1 MNKNTISNPFFTI
14 IILFIFYSFG
24 AFGLLNLF
32 HLKVQVQL
40 ILICLIVS
48 LFLIINIKI
57 PKQVYY
63 SGILYSLLFSVGSFV
78 YFGRLNSS
86 IEGVII
92 IFCIF
97 FFFIVP
103 RNHIFSL
110 AKAITITT
118 SILSVFNVIVFLH
131 FLRFPENM
139 SYTTAFVYSA
149 MDAGGDRI
157 SPNYF
162 TDYFSFIS
170 GDGYSLS
177 NTMMIS
183 RLKGYCTEPSGTIIY
198 YLAPCIFGFMIGGR
212 YVILSLFIL
221 IVNILCIA
229 SFTTLIIFTFSIVL
243 FLLLFLFAKHFK
255 FILTIGLFSMLFLLT
270 SKNLVF
276 SITTTLGDYFFSNFG
291 FDLVSRKIGDES
303 AKELTNLGARQL
315 GITLGVKN
323 LFTSPF
329 GYSSSYLLAGAGL
342 AYQTSSATG
351 WVGVS
356 ILSLFFINMFSGSI
370 DLNKKSKAIFYKY
383 GISLFISISI
393 IALFVNGYGWNRPP
407 GLIFLLIMYMIISKK
422 IAFR

>member
-1 MNKNTISNPFFTI
+1 
-14 IILFIFYSFG
+14 
-24 AFGLLNLF
+24 
-32 HLKVQVQL
+32 
-40 ILICLIVS
+40 
-48 LFLIINIKI
+48 
-57 PKQVYY
+57 
-63 SGILYSLLFSVGSFV
+63 
-78 YFGRLNSS
+78 
-86 IEGVII
+86 
-92 IFCIF
+92 
-97 FFFIVP
+97 
-103 RNHIFSL
+103 
-110 AKAITITT
+110 
-118 SILSVFNVIVFLH
+118 
-131 FLRFPENM
+131 
-139 SYTTAFVYSA
+139 
-149 MDAGGDRI
+149 DRI

-370 DLNKKSKAIFYKY
+370 DLNKKSKAI
-383 GISLFISISI
+383 
-393 IALFVNGYGWNRPP
+393 
-407 GLIFLLIMYMIISKK
+407 
-422 IAFR
+422 